1 MSESNKT
8 NLVWCEAFL
17 SVYDLYCQKESVLW
31 VGFMMDH
38 CFHSHGNGV
47 YMSVRERGKST
58 GLHQINPWFIFC
70 HLLGILPAFTYIHSE
85 PKKYPRSRSIHET
98 MKNNM
103 LNPILYKL
111 WGWEGGAPEG
121 ADRPTSTWTF
131 TCFPCSSP
139 KRALAAER
147 SGFKI
152 RLCHFF

>member
-1 MSESNKT
+1 
-8 NLVWCEAFL
+8 
-17 SVYDLYCQKESVLW
+17 
-31 VGFMMDH
+31 MDH

-85 PKKYPRSRSIHET
+85 PKKYPRLKSIHET

-111 WGWEGGAPEG
+111 WG
-121 ADRPTSTWTF
+121 
-131 TCFPCSSP
+131 
-139 KRALAAER
+139 
-147 SGFKI
+147 
-152 RLCHFF
+152 